1 MTICAGVDTH
11 INHPGVGSETSLS
24 NRENM
29 LVWNDVDFSRAI
41 PESAFTVLAK
51 MATAAGY
58 PTLESLPTEMLIHI
72 HNELS
77 PQDQIMTAF
86 ALPEL
91 FMNSDRF
98 HTFFHDAYLQLRI
111 PTYVPGV
118 DLDRLPLLQQ
128 AIRSNLS
135 LEQIT
140 LLLDIYADAC
150 EKAGVDRRVFLDAEF
165 PDNKPVIDQLANL
178 NLDPGASRS
187 PGSDAPH
194 RSEANLREILTPL
207 HVAVSSGRVDIVR
220 LLIAQGADVSRVV
233 ERPDLPPS
241 TPLQYALY
249 LLRPREQGVNE
260 ISEAER
266 ATLLQIAADLLQHS
280 PNVRPYTRLR
290 ETLSR
295 ELFLSIDG
303 GADHI
308 VLTILT
314 RVPPTSQADNLRS
327 AVLQRIMCGRLPIP
341 ESLKYVLDNGA
352 LWRETAYYMRGGTS
366 MACVGIRLGN
376 LEHAAI
382 GLEQDIANSSSVTDA
397 YVSIVRMAVSGN
409 NDRMVERLV
418 QILAKSK
425 YRKQQHHIFVSTF
438 LYWRPSSLITRQ
450 IVLQNANIINE
461 ETLRFCIG
469 FTDRVS
475 TAYVI
480 SRMIESG
487 QSIDERVPKNAL
499 FKPRGDSPSYYDSPL
514 TYAIALSNYHAAAQ
528 LLSAGAK
535 PGNLR
540 PSIRRKV
547 RHDRDRAAKMHPG
560 QLIRLCFNKDQ
571 VADLQET
578 THSEAVAALD
588 YVFARILDDPELPD
602 PGESTNML
610 MDAYEYIEED
620 QVRMTCGKVPEDSVR
635 FYFAPNSDPHEANTS

>member
-1 MTICAGVDTH
+1 
-11 INHPGVGSETSLS
+11 
-24 NRENM
+24 
-29 LVWNDVDFSRAI
+29 
-41 PESAFTVLAK
+41 
-51 MATAAGY
+51 
-58 PTLESLPTEMLIHI
+58 
-72 HNELS
+72 
-77 PQDQIMTAF
+77 MTAF

-111 PTYVPGV
+111 PTNVPGV
-118 DLDRLPLLQQ
+118 DRDRLPLLQQ

-135 LEQIT
+135 LEQII

-150 EKAGVDRRVFLDAEF
+150 EKAGVDRRVFLNAEF
-165 PDNKPVIDQLANL
+165 PDNKPVSDQLANI
-178 NLDPGASRS
+178 NLDPGASRGL
-187 PGSDAPH
+187 GSDASH
-194 RSEANLREILTPL
+194 RSGANLREILTPL

-220 LLIAQGADVSRVV
+220 LLIAQGADVNRVV
-233 ERPDLPPS
+233 QQPDLLPS

-249 LLRPREQGVNE
+249 LLRPREQGVDE

-280 PNVRPYTRLR
+280 PDVHPYTSLR
-290 ETLSR
+290 QTLSR
-295 ELFLSIDG
+295 ELVGAIVG

-314 RVPPTSQADNLRS
+314 RVPPTSDSAQADDLRP
-327 AVLQRIMCGRLPIP
+327 AVLERIMRGRLPIP

-352 LWRETAYYMRGGTS
+352 LWRDTAYFMRGATS
-366 MACVGIRLGN
+366 MARVGINFGN

-382 GLEQDIANSSSVTDA
+382 GLEQDIANSSSVNDA
-397 YVSIVRMAVSGN
+397 YGSIVRMAVSGN
-409 NDRMVERLV
+409 NDRMVERLL

-425 YRKQQHHIFVSTF
+425 YRKQQHYIFVSTF

-480 SRMIESG
+480 SRMIENG
-487 QSIDERVPKNAL
+487 QSIDEEVPDNAL
-499 FKPRGDSPSYYDSPL
+499 FQPRGDFPYYYDRPL

-535 PGNLR
+535 PSNVL

-602 PGESTNML
+602 PGESKNML
-610 MDAYEYIEED
+610 MDAYEHIEEEE
-620 QVRMTCGKVPEDSVR
+620 VRMTCEKVPEDSVR